1 MELISPDA
9 DVEAGFMAQ
18 ETLIFM
24 GISLGALA
32 LALVLLAVALGI
44 QLLRRG
50 RLTPVRGRSTRIE
63 PED

>member
-1 MELISPDA
+1 
-9 DVEAGFMAQ
+9 MAQ

-32 LALVLLAVALGI
+32 MVLLAVALGI

>member
-32 LALVLLAVALGI
+32 MVLLAVALGI

-50 RLTPVRGRSTRIE
+50 RLTPVRGRGTRIE